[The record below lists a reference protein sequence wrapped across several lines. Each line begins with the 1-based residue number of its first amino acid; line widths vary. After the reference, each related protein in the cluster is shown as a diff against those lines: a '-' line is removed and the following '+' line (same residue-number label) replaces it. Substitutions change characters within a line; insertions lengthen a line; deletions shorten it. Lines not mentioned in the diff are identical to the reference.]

1 METQFNEDILNSGV
15 IKSSPECSKKDRMMG
30 VINYHLAKST
40 DETYLKSAI
49 EAAYHE
55 YPRLIALGDATLDLA
70 VENVFERIAEEGF
83 AHIATQDGR
92 TVGAAWWTPD
102 DNGSELGVAYFVE
115 QEVRKQG
122 VATGLLEAGL
132 TEARNRGVVATTVKT
147 HPDNLASIALARKLG
162 FEPVVSLLRQDLR

>member
-1 METQFNEDILNSGV
+1 MTNV
-15 IKSSPECSKKDRMMG
+15 IDYRLASSS
-30 VINYHLAKST
+30 

-70 VENVFERIAEEGF
+70 VENVLERIAEEGF
-83 AHIATQDGR
+83 AHVATQDGQV
-92 TVGAAWWTPD
+92 VGAAWWTPD
-102 DNGSELGVAYFVE
+102 DNGSELSVAYYVE
-115 QEVRKQG
+115 QAVRKQG
-122 VATGLLEAGL
+122 VATGLLEVGL
-132 TEARNRGVVATTVKT
+132 TEARKRGVIATTVKT

>member
-1 METQFNEDILNSGV
+1 VTKPAPHRVKKDTINGV
-15 IKSSPECSKKDRMMG
+15 IDYR
-30 VINYHLAKST
+30 LANNS
-40 DETYLKSAI
+40 DETYLKSAV

-55 YPRLIALGDATLDLA
+55 YPRLIALGGATLDLA
-70 VENVFERIAEEGF
+70 VENVLERIAEEGF
-83 AHIATQDGR
+83 AHVATQDGR

-102 DNGSELGVAYFVE
+102 DNGSELSVAYYVE

-132 TEARNRGVVATTVKT
+132 TEARKRGVLATTVKT

>member
-1 METQFNEDILNSGV
+1 VT
-15 IKSSPECSKKDRMMG
+15 KSSPGCSKKDTITG
-30 VINYHLAKST
+30 VIEYRLANSS
-40 DETYLKSAI
+40 DETYLKSSI

-55 YPRLIALGDATLDLA
+55 YPRLIALGGATLDLA
-70 VENVFERIAEEGF
+70 VGNVLERIAEEGF
-83 AHIATQDGR
+83 AHIAIQDGQV
-92 TVGAAWWTPD
+92 VGAAWWTPD
-102 DNGSELGVAYFVE
+102 DNGSELGVAYYVE

-132 TEARNRGVVATTVKT
+132 IEARKRGVVATTVKT